1 MAGGLRGSP
10 HGSFQRAAWASF
22 DMVTGFFQSK
32 WSKNYDRCHKLHKL
46 YPPHFFIHWNKV
58 TKSISLENRLHIYKG
73 KVLRN
78 LWTFESHLSTNRRT
92 EVRTAEEKGGGGGSE
107 DNEKKGKSEKGKEK
121 QITRFICLIFETTT
135 FHSFRHCI
143 FL

>member
-1 MAGGLRGSP
+1 M
-10 HGSFQRAAWASF
+10 
-22 DMVTGFFQSK
+22 
-32 WSKNYDRCHKLHKL
+32 
-46 YPPHFFIHWNKV
+46 
-58 TKSISLENRLHIYKG
+58 
-73 KVLRN
+73 LRN